1 MSHVGFFTYLCVC
14 VCVCVC
20 VCARARACTLS
31 HSVLLFTFMSCLCHW
46 TESVLEAGII
56 SYSLYPWILAHPV
69 YLECVCVCAQSCLR
83 VCNPVDCS
91 LPGSSAHGIFQAR
104 ILEWVAISSSRGSSR
119 PWDQTLVSC
128 ISCIGRWIHHHC
140 TTWETPFA
148 YLDRCK
154 LHAHIVLTVCLRL
167 LSVLQISCCS
177 IAKSSPTLRPHGLQ
191 HARLVCPPLSPGVC
205 SNSCPLSQCFR

>member
-1 MSHVGFFTYLCVC
+1 MCVRACTRVHAQSLSSVIYLYVLSLPLDWKLLGGRDNILFSVSLDLSTSSVPRMCVC
-14 VCVCVC
+14 V
-20 VCARARACTLS
+20 
-31 HSVLLFTFMSCLCHW
+31 
-46 TESVLEAGII
+46 
-56 SYSLYPWILAHPV
+56 
-69 YLECVCVCAQSCLR
+69 CVCVCAQSCLR

-119 PWDQTLVSC
+119 HRDQTLVSC
-128 ISCIGRWIHHHC
+128 ISCIGRQIHHHC